1 MEPEQ
6 TSIARQGFGKHI
18 PAATNILATIEEPPF
33 LSKSEVNTS
42 L

>member
-6 TSIARQGFGKHI
+6 SSIARQRLGKHI
-18 PAATNILATIEEPPF
+18 PAATNIHATIEELPF
-33 LSKSEVNTS
+33 LYNGEVNTS